1 MSTERCYCLP
11 GRCDAI
17 VLFIAHYSISHP
29 CYTIMFNS
37 FEQIKW
43 GGGSEGRGGGGIG
56 ISAFRSNRFALWL
69 LSNSIFCQLASRTPT
84 REKKRAQLAQFT
96 LYTPSRM
103 WAHEQR
109 EHISTPTLL
118 RTWPENYCVFFFTFF
133 FLCVVFAFHLAGIQ
147 LTSIQGDFLI
157 QCECICLHSSCAVP
171 RFFASAHT
179 NTNPHRRH
187 FSASKKYLSTFFLLP
202 V

>member
-43 GGGSEGRGGGGIG
+43 GGGSEGRGGGVLE
-56 ISAFRSNRFALWL
+56 FL
-69 LSNSIFCQLASRTPT
+69 LSVPTALLFDSCPILYSASSPHAHPRW
-84 REKKRAQLAQFT
+84 KKNRAQLAQFT

>member
-43 GGGSEGRGGGGIG
+43 GGGSEGGGVIG

-109 EHISTPTLL
+109 EHISTPTQL

>member
-1 MSTERCYCLP
+1 ME
-11 GRCDAI
+11 
-17 VLFIAHYSISHP
+17 F
-29 CYTIMFNS
+29 
-37 FEQIKW
+37 
-43 GGGSEGRGGGGIG
+43 
-56 ISAFRSNRFALWL
+56 L
-69 LSNSIFCQLASRTPT
+69 LSVPTALLFDSCPILYSASSPHAHPRGKKNAHNSRNLH
-84 REKKRAQLAQFT
+84 FT
-96 LYTPSRM
+96 LHHACERTSKGSTYRLPHSY
-103 WAHEQR
+103 
-109 EHISTPTLL
+109 EHGQKTIV
-118 RTWPENYCVFFFTFF
+118 CFFFTFF